1 VALPS
6 HAAAGLDSCWDLGR
20 FAQHLQYKKRKNR
33 NPCPSII
40 ITQNRDLAFTIEKIL
55 PAPFPKNNKHSQ
67 SHRHHQTKTLAPQ
80 IIEIKT
86 KRRLHT
92 CLLARSLESTTE
104 KKLGHPFI
112 A

>member
-1 VALPS
+1 MHP
-6 HAAAGLDSCWDLGR
+6 
-20 FAQHLQYKKRKNR
+20 F
-33 NPCPSII
+33 PSII

-55 PAPFPKNNKHSQ
+55 PALFPKKH
-67 SHRHHQTKTLAPQ
+67 RTHQIKTLAPQ

-86 KRRLHT
+86 KRRIACLHT